1 MKKFMTIAAIFGCMT
16 ASAQEIR
23 INAYTSYAFDDA
35 VNSFNSPTSFFD
47 GRINGGLIWG
57 GGFEYVTDQGV
68 GIELSYL
75 RMDTKAPITYFSNR
89 PPTGARS
96 GTFDVAMNYIFLG
109 GTRYKKLSPIAE
121 VFGGMQ
127 LGAAVINVT
136 RPGEAQL
143 GEQSE
148 SATKF
153 AWGIRGGANLYP
165 GGDEG
170 RIGLKLQIGLLSP
183 VQAVG
188 GGLFF
193 GTGGAGAGVT
203 TFSTITQFT
212 MGGGLTFRLK
222 QD

>member
-1 MKKFMTIAAIFGCMT
+1 MRKLFAIILLFCGVSV
-16 ASAQEIR
+16 SAQEIR
-23 INAYTSYAFDDA
+23 FNAYSSYAFDDA

-57 GGFEYVTDQGV
+57 GGIELVKQEAI

-75 RMDTKAPITYFSNR
+75 RMDTKAPISYFSSR
-89 PPTGARS
+89 PPS
-96 GTFDVAMNYIFLG
+96 GTRRETFDVAMNYIFLG

-121 VFGGMQ
+121 VFGGLQ
-127 LGAAVINVT
+127 LGAAVIGVT
-136 RPGEAQL
+136 RPPTAQL

-148 SATKF
+148 TATKF

-165 GGDEG
+165 GGEKS

-222 QD
+222 E